1 LSYKNSVLSFAD
13 SRCYNFHMVIWL
25 QFAFSIISVVR
36 SIASFL
42 PVMNLRYI
50 SNEQS
55 FAIILITEDIE
66 YYVVLSSYIR
76 TYQKLLQIC
85 LNQLYLMLL
94 PVYLSQNLVL
104 LSSKQLNRES
114 VNKNGWFKSNILSLN
129 FDKSYYVQFRT
140 KNSYEININISYGN
154 KLITATHSTKF
165 LVWIIDNILSWKNH
179 RDQLTI

>member
-1 LSYKNSVLSFAD
+1 
-13 SRCYNFHMVIWL
+13 MVIWL
-25 QFAFSIISVVR
+25 QFAFSVISIVR

-42 PVMNLRYI
+42 LVMNLRYI

-55 FAIILITEDIE
+55 IGIILITEECSIE

-94 PVYLSQNLVL
+94 LVCLSQNLVL
-104 LSSKQLNRES
+104 LSSKQLSREF

-129 FDKSYYVQFRT
+129 FDKSNYVQFRT

-154 KLITATHSTKF
+154 KLITATHSIKF

-179 RDQLTI
+179 SDQLTI